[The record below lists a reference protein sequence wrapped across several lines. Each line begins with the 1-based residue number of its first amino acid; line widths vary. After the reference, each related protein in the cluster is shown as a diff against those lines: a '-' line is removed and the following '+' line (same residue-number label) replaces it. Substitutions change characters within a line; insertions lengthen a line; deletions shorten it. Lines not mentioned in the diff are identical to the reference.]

1 LNSSSAAPEKG
12 ARYFKADLHI
22 HSPASRDFEDKKA
35 SPEDLVKAAL
45 SKGLEI
51 IAVTDHNSA
60 EWVDQVRA
68 VAKRTALRVFPGV
81 EVSTP
86 TCHILAIFD
95 RDAPKSRL
103 DDFLSGVGIASEKRG
118 KEDAVSEPAEDV
130 LTKIAKLGGIAVAAH
145 ANSTNGLL
153 QGGTGQY
160 RIKLYHMEELAALE
174 FRKERDVQE
183 FTQGKISGYGPRA
196 CVQGSDAH
204 SLAAIGELFTY
215 LKMDG
220 VSLRGLKQ
228 ALLDYEVRIRFK
240 WNAPASAAHPRIL
253 RMTVNQGFFC
263 GSVFDFHPNLNCF
276 IGGKGT
282 GKSTV
287 IEFMRYCFGDVSTIE
302 DIQEDTSGKIA
313 TLLGQGGSIQAE
325 YIDSDGELK
334 TVYRD
339 YQGWDTDRTVKDQS
353 GNSTSILAPPAFF
366 SQGEL
371 TRIASNPTTQL
382 ELIDRYIDLEEENSA
397 EASAIE
403 TQRAVAARLQ
413 ELSTQRRTILEDL
426 EDKEAGLAAT
436 KESYKAL
443 EKTLTTPI
451 FSEFPKWES
460 ENRYIDGFRE
470 GLAGVLSSFDEAVGA
485 VDPKT
490 HLPPKPDTD
499 SPNFELL
506 TFVDELGDSLK
517 DTLAKAKEDFA
528 AVIVQRLSD
537 LEELVAEWKE
547 KFAEKRQ
554 EHQRSVDELGE
565 LDLRRAQARLRSLRV
580 RLDNLEEK
588 KKRHDALEKQIRKKF
603 DERSELLAA
612 INVARGRRYEKRATK
627 AAHWEQLF
635 RGKIRVQITQASD
648 RRGYVEILKSLA
660 RGAKLR
666 ESELKLLADSL
677 HPNSLVD
684 YVLAENATQLAKS
697 SGLRL
702 ENCQKL
708 INTLQAHELSEL
720 LELAVAP
727 IHDRP
732 EIRYEVETGR
742 YKTLHE
748 LSVGGK
754 GTVIISLALI
764 EGQSPL
770 VIDQPEEPLDTLAI
784 HDQVVGTLRRE
795 KDDRQ
800 FIFTTHNPN
809 VAVGGDAE
817 LSHILEASAD
827 RGSIKSSGGVDKEE
841 TNRLLLHH
849 LEGGGVAF
857 DLRAKKYIR

>member
-1 LNSSSAAPEKG
+1 LPNPSPVPVKG

-35 SPEDLVKAAL
+35 SPEDFVKAAL

-60 EWVDQVRA
+60 EWVDQVRVA
-68 VAKRTALRVFPGV
+68 AKRTALRVFPGV

-130 LTKIAKLGGIAVAAH
+130 LTKIAKLGGIAIAAH

-174 FRKERDVQE
+174 FRKEKDVQE

-204 SLAAIGELFTY
+204 SLATMGEPFTY

-240 WNAPASAAHPRIL
+240 WNAPPSAAHPRIL
-253 RMTVNQGFFC
+253 RMTASQGFFG

-302 DIQEDTSGKIA
+302 DIQEDTNGKIA

-334 TVYRD
+334 IVYRD

-413 ELSTQRRTILEDL
+413 ELSTQRRTILEEL
-426 EDKEAGLAAT
+426 EDKETGLAAT
-436 KESYKAL
+436 KESYRAL

-506 TFVDELGDSLK
+506 TFVDGLGDSLK
-517 DTLAKAKEDFA
+517 DALAKAKEDFA
-528 AVIVQRLSD
+528 AVIGQKLSD

-547 KFAEKRQ
+547 KFAEKGQ

-588 KKRHDALEKQIRKKF
+588 KKRHDALETQIRKKF
-603 DERSELLAA
+603 DERNELLVA
-612 INVARGRRYEKRATK
+612 INDARGRRYEKRATK

-635 RGKIRVQITQASD
+635 RSKIRVQITRASD

-684 YVLAENATQLAKS
+684 RVLTENATQLAKS

-708 INTLQAHELSEL
+708 INTLQARELSEL

-727 IHDRP
+727 IHDFP
-732 EIRYEVETGR
+732 EIGYEVEPGR
-742 YKTLHE
+742 YKALHE

-770 VIDQPEEPLDTLAI
+770 IIDQPEEPLDTLAI

-857 DLRAKKYIR
+857 DLRAKKYVR